1 METFYY
7 TKRSRSIIY
16 HGQSLDSLLELK
28 FILSIEQTHAW
39 IRDGLQIYYNMDDP
53 KLSNEESLQKYTPDI
68 LVRNWKTGMATL
80 VEIKPDHYND
90 KWANCKRHEV
100 AEKYI
105 EQFGYDWQFKIIYER
120 NISLR
125 AEQQQKY
132 RNICHAY
139 AQSWFGNAHPNNTA
153 LTNDEYTRY
162 VTDGWLPA
170 TVPRAGI
177 VASHSCT
184 SCSLLPAT
192 H

>member
-7 TKRSRSIIY
+7 TRRSRSIFY

-39 IRDGLQIYYNMDDP
+39 IRDGLQIYYNIDDP
-53 KLSNEESLQKYTPDI
+53 GLSNEESLQKYTPDI

-90 KWANCKRHEV
+90 KWANRKRHQV
-100 AEKYI
+100 AERYI

-120 NISLR
+120 NISLT
-125 AEQQQKY
+125 AGQKIKY
-132 RNICHAY
+132 HEICQAY
-139 AQSWFGNAHPNNTA
+139 TQTWFGNTHPNNTA

-162 VTDGWLPA
+162 VADGWLPA
-170 TVPRAGI
+170 TVLETGI
-177 VASHSCT
+177 VASHTST
-184 SCSLLPAT
+184 SCSLLPAA

>member
-1 METFYY
+1 MKTFYY

-39 IRDGLQIYYNMDDP
+39 IRDGLQIYYNMDDHG
-53 KLSNEESLQKYTPDI
+53 LSSEESLQKYTPDI
-68 LVRNWKTGMATL
+68 LVRNWKTGTATL

-90 KWANCKRHEV
+90 KWANRKRHEV

-120 NISLR
+120 NISLT

-132 RNICHAY
+132 RDICHAY
-139 AQSWFGNAHPNNTA
+139 AQTWFGSTHPNNTP

-170 TVPRAGI
+170 AVPRTGI